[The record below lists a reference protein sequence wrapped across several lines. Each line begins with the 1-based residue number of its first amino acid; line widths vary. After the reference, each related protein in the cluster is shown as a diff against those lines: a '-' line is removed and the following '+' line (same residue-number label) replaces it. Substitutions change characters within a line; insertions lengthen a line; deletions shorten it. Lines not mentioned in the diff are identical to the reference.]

1 MQLVLDPCREWCQA
15 SPLRDLLTGVVSC
28 VSLQDMTVDA
38 AAGGGWVPDATT
50 FGARLALIRQRME
63 WGNVKEAA
71 LACGLPVESW
81 RNWERDGRQ
90 PRDYMRVCQAVA
102 EHTGVDVTWLA
113 VGPQTGLPRKDSN
126 LQPAGNGT
134 LAGIFDWSVPSWH
147 DALGLAA

>member
-1 MQLVLDPCREWCQA
+1 VFY
-15 SPLRDLLTGVVSC
+15 
-28 VSLQDMTVDA
+28 VSLSGMTAEVAPD
-38 AAGGGWVPDATT
+38 GWVPDATS

-90 PRDYMRVCQAVA
+90 PRDYMRVCQVIA

-113 VGPQTGLPRKDSN
+113 VGPQPGLPRKDSN
-126 LQPAGNGT
+126 LQPAGYGT
-134 LAGIFDWSVPSWH
+134 AVPRDQWLPSWH
-147 DALGLAA
+147 DDADAFGLAA